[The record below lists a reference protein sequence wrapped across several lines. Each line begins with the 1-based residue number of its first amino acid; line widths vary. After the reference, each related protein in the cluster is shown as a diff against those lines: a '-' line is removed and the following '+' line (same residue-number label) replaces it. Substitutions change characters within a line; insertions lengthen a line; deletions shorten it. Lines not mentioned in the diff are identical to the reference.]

1 MPQVNAQIVQIRAL
15 IAQIRWNENVMGQD
29 VDAATLS
36 VGLPW
41 SVADPTWVES
51 GVVSLRVLSL

>member
-29 VDAATLS
+29 VDVATLS
-36 VGLPW
+36 VGLP
-41 SVADPTWVES
+41 
-51 GVVSLRVLSL
+51 